1 MHNQQ
6 GNKMQ
11 DDRAWDRIVD
21 AVETKFGLIDHGRT
35 KRPVEDAPELTE
47 HVSFIIFNRDGE
59 KLKLERVQGPAIIDR
74 KTMGARRSGAV
85 TRVENV
91 YDPDELSLRSN
102 LFKWDGVE
110 WEAIDPG
117 VLGF

>member
-91 YDPDELSLRSN
+91 YDPDEVSLRSN

-110 WEAIDPG
+110 WEAIDPS

>member
-1 MHNQQ
+1 
-6 GNKMQ
+6 MQ

-21 AVETKFGLIDHGRT
+21 AVETKFGLIEHGRS
-35 KRPVEDAPELTE
+35 KREMEDAPEFTE
-47 HVSFIIFNRDGE
+47 YVSFVIFERDGE

-91 YDPDELSLRSN
+91 YDPDEVSFRTNLLR
-102 LFKWDGVE
+102 WDGTE
-110 WEAIDPG
+110 WESIDPA

>member
-1 MHNQQ
+1 
-6 GNKMQ
+6 MQ

-21 AVETKFGLIDHGRT
+21 AIETKFGLEKHGRG
-35 KRPVEDAPELTE
+35 KRPVEDAPDLTE
-47 HVSFIIFNRDGE
+47 YVSFVIFERDGE
-59 KLKLERVQGPAIIDR
+59 RLKLERVQGPAIIDR
-74 KTMGARRSGAV
+74 KTMGAKRAGAT

-91 YDPDELSLRSN
+91 YDPDEISFRSN
-102 LFKWDGVE
+102 LYKWDGVD